1 MSSHVLSN
9 KTREG
14 TYTNFAPQ
22 VSGFNIFMTFA
33 GLPATTEHAGTSLT
47 TTAPAPIIESCPIV
61 ISPMM
66 QTFGP
71 IVTLSSIHGHFFES

>member
-1 MSSHVLSN
+1 
-9 KTREG
+9 
-14 TYTNFAPQ
+14 
-22 VSGFNIFMTFA
+22 MTFA
-33 GLPATTEHAGTSLT
+33 GLPATTEYAGTSFI

-71 IVTLSSIHGHFFES
+71 IVTLSSIHGHFSESRKPFAQIVVFYRTVKLLPITVSELTT